1 MLVPLSNLTCNFCN
15 KEMRCHPLCAGKLSQ
30 KQILITKIDKNS
42 PRKNK
47 NLMKKVNIFSL
58 PLETGPWSLNC
69 TCIHFIAKLFV
80 GLKTL
85 GTEFSLVSS
94 ETVVSKRFDQ

>member
-47 NLMKKVNIFSL
+47 NLMKKADLFSL
-58 PLETGPWSLNC
+58 PVETGHWSVNC
-69 TCIHFIAKLFV
+69 TSILFKAKLFV
-80 GLKTL
+80 GSKTL

-94 ETVVSKRFDQ
+94 ETVVFKRFDQ